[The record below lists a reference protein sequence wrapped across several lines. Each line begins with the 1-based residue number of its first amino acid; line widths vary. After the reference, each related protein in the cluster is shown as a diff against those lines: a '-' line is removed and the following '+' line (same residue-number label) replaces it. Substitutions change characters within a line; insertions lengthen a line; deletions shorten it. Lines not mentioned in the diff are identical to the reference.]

1 MTFDSNT
8 FTMDGYVRLE
18 FICISFSLKKNER
31 KFIQNKSL
39 YYLSYALKCVRK
51 CYRSF
56 FMRWKLHLIVFE
68 SVGKNEN
75 EIAIDNLIWI
85 HFLSMS
91 CSLIWTLFQKF
102 KCFYHAL
109 SLWFKL
115 IFQLLQ
121 SWNWY
126 RAETP
131 FLFLILLIFKV

>member
-1 MTFDSNT
+1 
-8 FTMDGYVRLE
+8 MDEYMRLE
-18 FICISFSLKKNER
+18 FIYVRFSLKKNER
-31 KFIQNKSL
+31 KFIHNKKSFLSFLCFKMCPKMLSL
-39 YYLSYALKCVRK
+39 LFHAMKITLY
-51 CYRSF
+51 
-56 FMRWKLHLIVFE
+56 HFE

-85 HFLSMS
+85 HFVSMS
-91 CSLIWTLFQKF
+91 CTCSLIWTLFQKF

-126 RAETP
+126 RAETL